1 MSGDGEKDK
10 ENGLVVSPRRMFGE
24 PELEITIYPV
34 DSWIKISLEKNLFPA
49 IERGDMLPIGIV
61 IHEVEDGLIILS
73 RLPKYQYIYTPGGGG
88 RWQHRLAEPYM

>member
-10 ENGLVVSPRRMFGE
+10 ENGLVVSPRRE

-34 DSWIKISLEKNLFPA
+34 DPWIKISLEKKLFPA

-61 IHEVEDGLIILS
+61 IHEVEERISSLS
-73 RLPKYQYIYTPGGGG
+73 TLRNRRIST
-88 RWQHRLAEPYM
+88 